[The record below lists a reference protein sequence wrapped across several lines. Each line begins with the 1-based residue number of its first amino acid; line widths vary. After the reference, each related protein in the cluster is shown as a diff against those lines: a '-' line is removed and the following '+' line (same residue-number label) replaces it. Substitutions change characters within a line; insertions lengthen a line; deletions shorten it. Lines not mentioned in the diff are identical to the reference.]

1 MSVRPSRPKKS
12 ATTPALFEINRP
24 SGGGKADPQFEAL
37 SRGPHLTGASSILK
51 EPVRA
56 QTASESVRVR
66 VFEPQAKPAASKT
79 KRPQAK
85 PAAWRSHGLSAAKD
99 GD

>member
-1 MSVRPSRPKKS
+1 MRRAWSHRTPPFRASVPSKKERDHTGS
-12 ATTPALFEINRP
+12 LAFFELNR
-24 SGGGKADPQFEAL
+24 
-37 SRGPHLTGASSILK
+37 
-51 EPVRA
+51 
-56 QTASESVRVR
+56 ESVRVR

>member
-1 MSVRPSRPKKS
+1 MRPCVTSKKERDHTGS
-12 ATTPALFEINRP
+12 LAFFELNR
-24 SGGGKADPQFEAL
+24 EN
-37 SRGPHLTGASSILK
+37 
-51 EPVRA
+51 E
-56 QTASESVRVR
+56 VRVR

>member
-1 MSVRPSRPKKS
+1 MRPSVPSKKERDHTGS
-12 ATTPALFEINRP
+12 LAFFELNR
-24 SGGGKADPQFEAL
+24 
-37 SRGPHLTGASSILK
+37 
-51 EPVRA
+51 
-56 QTASESVRVR
+56 ESVRVG